1 MDARPRFERGIITRA
16 PPSMVRAVRRIV
28 IVDAPPTRRDDADVA
43 AARID
48 TFPVARI
55 VVVVVII
62 IGRSIVRSFVRVDV

>member
-1 MDARPRFERGIITRA
+1 
-16 PPSMVRAVRRIV
+16 MVRAVRRIV

-62 IGRSIVRSFVRVDV
+62 GRSIDRSFVRVDV